1 MAFLDWVQPATQP
14 VLTGP
19 RILLRAPRSSDY
31 EAWQNLRGRSR
42 AFLTPWEPNWTDDE
56 LGRTSYRL
64 RLRRYRLDAR
74 QRTGYTYFVF
84 DREGSVL
91 MGGLTLGR
99 IQRGVAQTGTLGYWM
114 GQSFAGQG
122 VMSQAVN
129 VVSSFAFDVLRL
141 HRLEAACLPRN
152 AASIRLLEKSGF
164 TREGYLRQYLK
175 IAGVWED
182 HLLYSLL
189 AEDRAPGR
197 APPSAT

>member
-197 APPSAT
+197 AQPSAT

>member
-99 IQRGVAQTGTLGYWM
+99 IQQGVAQTGTLGYWM

-182 HLLYSLL
+182 HLLFSLL

-197 APPSAT
+197 ALSQTA

>member
-1 MAFLDWVQPATQP
+1 MALLDWVHPTTQP
-14 VLTGP
+14 VLTGAGV
-19 RILLRAPRSSDY
+19 LLRAPRASDY
-31 EAWQNLRGRSR
+31 EAWRDLRDVAGVPD
-42 AFLTPWEPNWTDDE
+42 PWEPRWTEDE
-56 LGRTSYRL
+56 LERISYRL

-74 QRTGYTYFVF
+74 QRTSYTYFVF
-84 DREGSVL
+84 DREGSLL

-114 GQSFAGQG
+114 GEPFAGRG
-122 VMSQAVN
+122 VMSEAVAAI
-129 VVSSFAFDVLRL
+129 SSFAFDVLHL

-164 TREGYLRQYLK
+164 SREGHLRQYLK

-189 AEDRAPGR
+189 AEERAPGR
-197 APPSAT
+197 ASPPAA

>member
-99 IQRGVAQTGTLGYWM
+99 IQQGVAQTGTLGYWM

>member
-42 AFLTPWEPNWTDDE
+42 AFLTPWEPKWTDDE

>member
-1 MAFLDWVQPATQP
+1 MAFLDWVQPSTQP

-19 RILLRAPRSSDY
+19 GILLRAPRGVDY
-31 EAWQNLRGRSR
+31 EAWRELRGRSR
-42 AFLTPWEPNWTDDE
+42 AFLTPWEPSWNDDE
-56 LGRTSYRL
+56 LGRPSYRL

-84 DREGSVL
+84 DREGAVL

-99 IQRGVAQTGTLGYWM
+99 IQRGVAQTGTMGYWM
-114 GQSFAGQG
+114 GQPFAGRG
-122 VMSQAVN
+122 VMSQAVHA
-129 VVSSFAFDVLRL
+129 VSGFAFDVLRL

-164 TREGYLRQYLK
+164 SREGHLRQYLK

>member
-19 RILLRAPRSSDY
+19 GVLLRSPRNADY
-31 EAWQNLRGRSR
+31 EAWRELRGRSR
-42 AFLTPWEPNWTDDE
+42 AFLTPWEPSWTEDE
-56 LGRTSYRL
+56 LGRTAYRL

-74 QRTGYTYFVF
+74 QRTSYTYFVF

-114 GQSFAGQG
+114 GQPYAGRG
-122 VMSQAVN
+122 VMSQAVA
-129 VVSSFAFDVLRL
+129 VVCGFAFDVLGL

-152 AASIRLLEKSGF
+152 GASIRLLEKSGF
-164 TREGYLRQYLK
+164 SREGHLRQYLK

-182 HLLYSLL
+182 HLLFSLL

-197 APPSAT
+197 ALSLTA